1 MTANVAGTGSGG
13 LGRQTAGHP
22 WFHRLSRV
30 GLAARGLLYLL
41 VGWLAVRVG
50 MGEGGGREADRGG
63 ALQEIAGRPGGA
75 VVLWL
80 LVIGLAGL
88 ALWGFSEAR
97 YGQPVPDG
105 RKARKR
111 LAAFGRGVVYTV
123 ACAGTLAFVLS
134 SKSSS
139 SDQESKSFT
148 ARAMS
153 EPGGRWLVLAVGIG
167 VIAWGAHQVWHGA
180 SRDFRQELKTF
191 GMDQRVQRTVE
202 ALGVVGHIARGVVA
216 MSAGVFLA
224 YAAITF
230 DPGKAKGL
238 DGTLRELAATPAGP
252 WLLIAVALGLVI
264 FGVYSLCESRWRKV
278 EAVRS

>member
-1 MTANVAGTGSGG
+1 MTANVAGTGPSG
-13 LGRQTAGHP
+13 LGRRTAGHP
-22 WFHRLSRV
+22 WFHRLSRA
-30 GLAARGLLYLL
+30 GLAARGVLYLL
-41 VGWLAVRVG
+41 IGGLAVRVG
-50 MGEGGGREADRGG
+50 MGEGGGKEADKGG
-63 ALQEIAGRPGGA
+63 ALQEIASRPGGA

-105 RKARKR
+105 RKAHKR
-111 LAAFGRGVVYTV
+111 LSAFGRGLVYAV

-134 SKSSS
+134 NKSSS

-153 EPGGRWLVLAVGIG
+153 ETGGRWLVLAVGIG
-167 VIAWGAHQVWHGA
+167 VIGWGVHQIWHGA
-180 SRDFRQELKTF
+180 GRNFRKELKTF
-191 GMDQRVQRTVE
+191 GMDERVERTVE
-202 ALGVVGHIARGVVA
+202 ALGIVGHIARGIVA
-216 MSAGVFLA
+216 IGIGVFLA

-238 DGTLRELAATPAGP
+238 DGTLRELAGTPVGP